1 MPILAPQQKNTTRR
15 VFSFDFRMFCA
26 ILNLGRAQAACSS
39 HKEMAQSAFSIKT
52 QSKVTRAQ
60 GFSQLPSARFLDRLL
75 QVSIWKHIFAA
86 LVKGFGRAVQAAMAA
101 PAFFHPTDA
110 MPLGWRAFCA
120 ISGFSLTVR
129 AQEFRA
135 TLAAFVRPEIQKVRI
150 C

>member
-1 MPILAPQQKNTTRR
+1 MPILAAKQKNTARC
-15 VFSFDFRMFCA
+15 VFSFDFRLFCV

-39 HKEMAQSAFSIKT
+39 HKEMAKSAFSIKT

-60 GFSQLPSARFLDRLL
+60 GFSQSPSAKFLDRLL
-75 QVSIWKHIFAA
+75 QVSISKHIFAA
-86 LVKGFGRAVQAAMAA
+86 LAKGFGRAAQAAMAV
-101 PAFFHPTDA
+101 PAFFHAPYA
-110 MPLGWRAFCA
+110 MPLGWRDFCA

-129 AQEFRA
+129 AQETRA